1 MGRREEGER
10 ELKKMN
16 ATESTEDTEGKKLGA
31 LGVLG
36 GKENY
41 WEGGDR

>member
-1 MGRREEGER
+1 MGRREEWER

-31 LGVLG
+31 LG
-36 GKENY
+36 GKDNY